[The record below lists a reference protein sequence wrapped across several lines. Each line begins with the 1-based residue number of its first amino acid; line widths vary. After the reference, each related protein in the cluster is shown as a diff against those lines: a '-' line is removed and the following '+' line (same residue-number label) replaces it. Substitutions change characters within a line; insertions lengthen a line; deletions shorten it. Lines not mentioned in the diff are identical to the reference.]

1 MSLIGVGTE
10 TKVWKLNSD
19 KFLPKIKIKNIEIQL
34 KKYIKTYW
42 IRKKIGPVWIYQ
54 VGSGSVFF
62 IDNSN
67 NREGKQILH
76 L

>member
-10 TKVWKLNSD
+10 TKVWKLKSD

-42 IRKKIGPVWIYQ
+42 VR
-54 VGSGSVFF
+54 
-62 IDNSN
+62 N
-67 NREGKQILH
+67 N
-76 L
+76 